1 MPRGDGGRAGALWQ
15 SCAQRGEEMSG
26 FGARRVSLRGP
37 EKRDRRACASLP
49 VGTTKIS
56 VVPLSR
62 DDASDSITA
71 TQQAAESRH
80 RMLATDIS
88 ISGRRGVRAKPF
100 PASEN
105 RKLLRSDASGRTWAR
120 GVGATVRSCRPKEES
135 VEQRTRRWARIGRL
149 SLVALGGSVVVLAIS
164 GLASVYA
171 PNVAYFIASP
181 ISGPAPLV
189 VQFSASPAL
198 AYEWDFTNDGT
209 VDAAEQNPTHTYN
222 VVGWHTVRLVLTM
235 NVQGT
240 MYRLTQIRQNYIW
253 VMPSGGGSQ
262 QGPSQSQGWPWPWP
276 WPSGQ
281 QNQPSQQQNPPAQP
295 SVSLTIYW
303 GNIGDN
309 TIRRANSTGGMYG
322 KSVTMAEGVPYVS
335 KPTGIQF
342 YEGWVVW
349 ANYGNDTIYAK
360 EVGSG
365 VLPTRIADKDAGV
378 NRPSGLCV
386 VNDLL
391 YWANQG
397 DGMIHVMTMK
407 GAQTEKSKVVT
418 IGVGTSPP
426 SLHAETPYGIQVA
439 GNYLYWTNAGDNTIR
454 RAHILT
460 YWSVEGIETIAG
472 PVVSGVDQPGAIRV
486 AGGYLYWA
494 NGRDNTIRRC
504 SLNGPFPAKSEKL
517 AGPEVSKVNVP
528 TGIAVLG
535 NMIGWANYS
544 NNTFHAC
551 TIGNSPCQSTLMGTN
566 QSSQIDGPSFIWV
579 EAGS

>member
-1 MPRGDGGRAGALWQ
+1 ML
-15 SCAQRGEEMSG
+15 
-26 FGARRVSLRGP
+26 
-37 EKRDRRACASLP
+37 
-49 VGTTKIS
+49 TT
-56 VVPLSR
+56 
-62 DDASDSITA
+62 DT
-71 TQQAAESRH
+71 
-80 RMLATDIS
+80 S

-105 RKLLRSDASGRTWAR
+105 RKLLPSDASGRTWAR

-135 VEQRTRRWARIGRL
+135 VEQRTRRWTRIARL
-149 SLVALGGSVVVLAIS
+149 SLVALGGSVVVLATC

-171 PNVAYFIASP
+171 PNVPYFIASP

-253 VMPSGGGSQ
+253 VLPAGSGTQPGG
-262 QGPSQSQGWPWPWP
+262 SQSQGWPWPWF
-276 WPSGQ
+276 WPQPGGQ

-295 SVSLTIYW
+295 GVSLTIYW

-322 KSVTMAEGVPYVS
+322 KSIAMAEGAPYVN
-335 KPTGIQF
+335 KPTGIQVANGF
-342 YEGWVVW
+342 VVW

-360 EVGSG
+360 QLGSSEPPHL
-365 VLPTRIADKDAGV
+365 VADRDDAV
-378 NRPSGLCV
+378 SQPSGLCV
-386 VNDLL
+386 VDGTTL

-397 DGMIHVMTMK
+397 TNSINVIII
-407 GAQTEKSKVVT
+407 GAAK
-418 IGVGTSPP
+418 P
-426 SLHAETPYGIQVA
+426 SSVIYASGALLIADKPYGIQVA
-439 GNYLYWTNAGDNTIR
+439 GGFLYWTDTKDNAIC
-454 RAHILT
+454 RARL
-460 YWSVEGIETIAG
+460 VEYSKLGPKEVVAG

-486 AGGYLYWA
+486 VGGYLYWA
-494 NGRDNTIRRC
+494 NGGDNTIRRC

-551 TIGNSPCQSTLMGTN
+551 TMGASPCQSTLMGTN

>member
-1 MPRGDGGRAGALWQ
+1 VPRGDGGRAGALWQ

-26 FGARRVSLRGP
+26 FGAWRVSLRGP
-37 EKRDRRACASLP
+37 EMRHRRACASLP

-62 DDASDSITA
+62 DDASDSSTA
-71 TQQAAESRH
+71 TQQAVEIRH
-80 RMLATDIS
+80 RMLTTDTS

-105 RKLLRSDASGRTWAR
+105 RKLPPSDASGRTWAR

-135 VEQRTRRWARIGRL
+135 VEQRTRRWTRIARL
-149 SLVALGGSVVVLAIS
+149 SLVALGGFVMVLAIS

-171 PNVAYFIASP
+171 PNVPYFSALP

-222 VVGWHTVRLVLTM
+222 VVGWHTVRLVLTL

-309 TIRRANSTGGMYG
+309 TIRRAHSTGGMYG
-322 KSVTMAEGVPYVS
+322 KSVEMVKGAPYVD
-335 KPTGIQF
+335 KPTGIQ
-342 YEGWVVW
+342 YSEGWVAW

-365 VLPTRIADKDAGV
+365 NLPVKIADKDDGV
-378 NRPSGLCV
+378 NQPSGLCI
-386 VNDLL
+386 VNGKRL

-397 DGMIHVMTMK
+397 DGRVYVITINSKNAAFLVRDTGHY
-407 GAQTEKSKVVT
+407 TEWLNTKK
-418 IGVGTSPP
+418 
-426 SLHAETPYGIQVA
+426 PYGIQVA
-439 GNYLYWTNAGDNTIR
+439 DGYLYWASAGDNNIC
-454 RAHILT
+454 RARLVDFKT
-460 YWSVEGIETIAG
+460 VGATEVVAG

-486 AGGYLYWA
+486 VGGYLYWA

-517 AGPEVSKVNVP
+517 AGPEVSKVNIP

-551 TIGNSPCQSTLMGTN
+551 TIGSSPCQSTLMGTN